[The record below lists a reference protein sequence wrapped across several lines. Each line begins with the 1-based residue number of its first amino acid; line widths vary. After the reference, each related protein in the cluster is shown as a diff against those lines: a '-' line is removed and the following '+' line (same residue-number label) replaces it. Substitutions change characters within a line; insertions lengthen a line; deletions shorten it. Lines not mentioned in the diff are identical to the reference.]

1 VEDPTPAVAIE
12 RRGHVAVLRFDRPP
26 VNALD
31 LAAAR
36 VLAGAF
42 AEATADDET
51 RAIVITGTGDC
62 FCAGLDLKAVPA
74 YGAADLR
81 AMVGE
86 VNAMIARLY
95 GCPKPTVAAVNGHAI
110 AGGLVLA
117 LACDRRIGRRRGYRM
132 GLTEARVG
140 IPFPF
145 GPLTVVRSELDPSV
159 ARSLMLLGRNLDDPQ
174 DAVRAGILDELAPRR
189 RLLDR
194 AVEVAEDLA
203 SMPHEGY
210 ARIKRQLRGEAVAR
224 IEDAVAR
231 GTDPLLEEWLTGE
244 TAAASR
250 AVLTRERPT

>member
-1 VEDPTPAVAIE
+1 VNAIPLVTVE
-12 RRGHVAVLRFDRPP
+12 RRGRVAVLHFERPP
-26 VNALD
+26 VNAID
-31 LAAAR
+31 IDAAR
-36 VLAGAF
+36 ALAGAF
-42 AEATADDET
+42 GDAADDDDAG
-51 RAIVITGTGDC
+51 AIVITGAGDC
-62 FCAGLDLKAVPA
+62 FCAGLDLKAVPT
-74 YGAADLR
+74 YDGVRLR
-81 AMVGE
+81 SMIHELNG
-86 VNAMIARLY
+86 MIARLY

-117 LACDRRIGRRRGYRM
+117 LACDRRIGRRRAFRI

-159 ARSLMLLGRNLDDPQ
+159 ARSLMLLGRNLDDPTE
-174 DAVRAGILDELAPRR
+174 AVRAGILDELAPRR

-194 AVEVAEDLA
+194 AIEIADDLA
-203 SMPHEGY
+203 SMPREGY
-210 ARIKRQLRGEAVAR
+210 ARIKAQLRGEAVAR

-231 GTDPLLEEWLTGE
+231 GTDPLLESWLTSE